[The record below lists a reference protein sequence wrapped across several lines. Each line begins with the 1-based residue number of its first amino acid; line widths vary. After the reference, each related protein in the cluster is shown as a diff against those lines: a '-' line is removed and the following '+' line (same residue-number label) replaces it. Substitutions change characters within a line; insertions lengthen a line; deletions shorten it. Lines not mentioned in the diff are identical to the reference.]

1 MDPLT
6 PFRGNMK
13 NVKLIYKDMERQASA
28 TSSPL
33 PLKGVG
39 GSLKYIGVDDLD
51 IDLFESQYVVPEGM
65 SYNSYLIEDDKIAIM
80 DTADRRKGEEWKQNL
95 TAALAGRKPD
105 YLVAH
110 HMEPDHASLIAE
122 VLEAYPDLK
131 LVCSAQA
138 LKMLP
143 NFFPSLPLN
152 GDGVAE
158 GRVLTVKEGD
168 TLSLGSHTLHFIA
181 APMVH
186 WPEVLMSYESTEK
199 VLFAADGF
207 GKFGALSKE
216 QGARSKEQE
225 NTSSPCNPLA
235 PCPLLLAPNNGDWA
249 CEARRYYFNIC
260 GKYGVQVQNV
270 LKKAA
275 ALDIQVICPLHGPV
289 LTGQAM
295 KEAIRLYDI
304 WSRYEPESEGV
315 LVAYAS
321 IHGGT
326 AAAARRLGEILKE
339 KGAQKQGSTTE
350 GEFKV
355 VVSDLSR
362 DDMAEVIEDAFR
374 YPRIVVMA
382 ASYDAGVFPVMHDF
396 LYHLQIKNYQKRR
409 FGIVENGSWAPTAG
423 RVMREMIEA
432 MKDCTIVE
440 PLVTIRS
447 RMKPADEEQLSLLA
461 DAILA

>member
-1 MDPLT
+1 M
-6 PFRGNMK
+6 N
-13 NVKLIYKDMERQASA
+13 NI
-28 TSSPL
+28 
-33 PLKGVG
+33 
-39 GSLKYIGVDDLD
+39 KYIGVDDLD

-65 SYNSYLIEDDKIAIM
+65 SYNSYLIEDEKIAIM
-80 DTADRRKGEEWKQNL
+80 DTADRRKAEEWKANL
-95 TAALAGRKPD
+95 TAALAGRKPS
-105 YLVAH
+105 YLISH

-122 VLEAYPDLK
+122 ALEAYPEMQ

-143 NFFPSLPLN
+143 NFF
-152 GDGVAE
+152 DGFPFE

-186 WPEVLMSYESTEK
+186 WPEVMMSYDDKEK

-207 GKFGALSKE
+207 GKFGALVNE
-216 QGARSKEQE
+216 
-225 NTSSPCNPLA
+225 TD
-235 PCPLLLAPNNGDWA
+235 DWA

-270 LKKAA
+270 LKKAS
-275 ALDIQVICPLHGPV
+275 ALDIQTICPLHGPV
-289 LTGQAM
+289 LKGEAL
-295 KEAIRLYDI
+295 KEAVRLYDV

-326 AAAARRLGEILKE
+326 AKAAERLGELLKE
-339 KGAQKQGSTTE
+339 KGAK
-350 GEFKV
+350 KV

-374 YPRIVVMA
+374 YPNIVVCA
-382 ASYDAGVFPVMHDF
+382 ASYDGGVFPVMHDF
-396 LYHLQIKNYQKRR
+396 LHHLQIKNYQKRR
-409 FGIVENGSWAPTAG
+409 FGIVENGSWAPSAG

-432 MKDCTIVE
+432 MKDCEIAE
-440 PLVTIRS
+440 PMVTIRS
-447 RMKPADEEQLSLLA
+447 RMKAADEEQLALMADSLLN
-461 DAILA
+461 

>member
-1 MDPLT
+1 M
-6 PFRGNMK
+6 NY
-13 NVKLIYKDMERQASA
+13 I
-28 TSSPL
+28 
-33 PLKGVG
+33 
-39 GSLKYIGVDDLD
+39 KYIGVDDLD
-51 IDLFESQYVVPEGM
+51 IDLFESQYIVPEGM
-65 SYNSYLIEDDKIAIM
+65 SYNSYLIEDEKIAII
-80 DTADRRKGEEWKQNL
+80 DTADRRKGDEWKANL

-122 VLEAYPDLK
+122 VLEAYPELQ

-143 NFFPSLPLN
+143 NFWHGFPF
-152 GDGVAE
+152 D
-158 GRVLTVKEGD
+158 GRVITVKEGD

-186 WPEVLMSYESTEK
+186 WPEVIMSYEDKEK

-207 GKFGALSKE
+207 GKFGALVNE
-216 QGARSKEQE
+216 
-225 NTSSPCNPLA
+225 TD
-235 PCPLLLAPNNGDWA
+235 DWA

-260 GKYGVQVQNV
+260 GKYGMQVQNV

-275 ALDIQVICPLHGPV
+275 AFDIQAICPLHGPV
-289 LTGQAM
+289 LEGEAM

-326 AAAARRLGEILKE
+326 AKAAERLGELLRE
-339 KGAQKQGSTTE
+339 KGAK
-350 GEFKV
+350 KV

-374 YPRIVVMA
+374 YPNIVVAA
-382 ASYDAGVFPVMHDF
+382 ASYDGGVFPVMHDF

-409 FGIVENGSWAPTAG
+409 FGIVENGSWAPSAG
-423 RVMREMIEA
+423 RVMKEMIEA
-432 MKDCTIVE
+432 MKDCEIVE
-440 PLVTIRS
+440 PMVTIRS
-447 RMKPADEEQLSLLA
+447 RMKPADEVQLALLA
-461 DAILA
+461 EAMTK